1 MIPEVVPETPKPADP
16 ADLFVKNFDDD
27 IISDPDDLKK
37 LFGPYGPVA
46 SANLPMIPGTNRS
59 S

>member
-37 LFGPYGPVA
+37 LLSPTA
-46 SANLPMIPGTNRS
+46 LLPRLIFP
-59 S
+59 